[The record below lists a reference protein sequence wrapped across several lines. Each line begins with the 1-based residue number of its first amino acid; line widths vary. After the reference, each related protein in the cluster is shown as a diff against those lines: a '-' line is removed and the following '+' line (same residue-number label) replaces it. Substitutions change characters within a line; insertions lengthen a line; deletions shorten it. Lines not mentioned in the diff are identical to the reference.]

1 MSVVQSYIPSILTL
15 TDSAVEKVRSLKIE
29 EQNDKL
35 KLRVYVTGGGC
46 SGFQYGFSFDNTV
59 DDDDTCIEKE
69 GANLVIDSL
78 SLQYLQGSTVDY
90 IEDLTGSKFIISN
103 PNATTTCG
111 CGESFSI

>member
-1 MSVVQSYIPSILTL
+1 MVETYTPSLMQLSDGAVQKIL
-15 TDSAVEKVRSLKIE
+15 SLKSDE
-29 EQNDKL
+29 ANSAQLN
-35 KLRVYVTGGGC
+35 LRVYVTGGGC
-46 SGFQYGFSFDNTV
+46 SGFQYGFSFDDV
-59 DDDDTCIEKE
+59 VEEDDTCIKKG
-69 GANLVIDSL
+69 GAILVVDSL

>member
-1 MSVVQSYIPSILTL
+1 MVETYTPSLMQL
-15 TDSAVEKVRSLKIE
+15 TDGAVHKILSLKSKESESEIL
-29 EQNDKL
+29 N
-35 KLRVYVTGGGC
+35 LRVYVTGGGC
-46 SGFQYGFSFDNTV
+46 SGFQYGFSFDNRI
-59 DDDDTCIEKE
+59 DEDDTCIEKG

-90 IEDLTGSKFIISN
+90 VEDLTGSKFIISN

>member
-1 MSVVQSYIPSILTL
+1 MVETYTPTLMQL
-15 TDSAVEKVRSLKIE
+15 TDGAVQKILSLRSNEKDSEIL
-29 EQNDKL
+29 N
-35 KLRVYVTGGGC
+35 LRVYVTGGGC
-46 SGFQYGFSFDNTV
+46 SGFQYGFSFDKTV
-59 DDDDTCIEKE
+59 DEDDTRIEKQ

-90 IEDLTGSKFIISN
+90 VEDLTGSKFIISN

>member
-1 MSVVQSYIPSILTL
+1 MVETYTPSLMQL
-15 TDSAVEKVRSLKIE
+15 TDGAVHKILSLKNKESESEIL
-29 EQNDKL
+29 N
-35 KLRVYVTGGGC
+35 LRVYVTGGGC
-46 SGFQYGFSFDNTV
+46 SGFQYGFSFDKTI
-59 DDDDTCIEKE
+59 DEDDTCIEKK

-90 IEDLTGSKFIISN
+90 VEDLTGSKFITSN

>member
-1 MSVVQSYIPSILTL
+1 MVETYTPSLMQLSDGAVQKIL
-15 TDSAVEKVRSLKIE
+15 SLKSDE
-29 EQNDKL
+29 ANSAQLN
-35 KLRVYVTGGGC
+35 LRVYVTGGGC
-46 SGFQYGFSFDNTV
+46 SGFQYGFSFDDV
-59 DDDDTCIEKE
+59 
-69 GANLVIDSL
+69 VDSL

>member
-1 MSVVQSYIPSILTL
+1 MESIGTLLVLTPG
-15 TDSAVEKVRSLKIE
+15 AVGKIE
-29 EQNDKL
+29 EFIGDHGGADTTG
-35 KLRVYVTGGGC
+35 LRVAVLPGGC
-46 SGFQYGFSFDNTV
+46 SGFQYGFSFDHV
-59 DDDDTCIEKE
+59 IEEDDTCIEKE

>member
-1 MSVVQSYIPSILTL
+1 MVETYTPSLMQL
-15 TDSAVEKVRSLKIE
+15 TDGAVDKILSLKNKESESEIL
-29 EQNDKL
+29 N
-35 KLRVYVTGGGC
+35 LRVYVTGGGC
-46 SGFQYGFSFDNTV
+46 SGFQYGFSFD
-59 DDDDTCIEKE
+59 DIIEEDDTCIEKE

-90 IEDLTGSKFIISN
+90 VEDLTGSKFIISN

>member
-1 MSVVQSYIPSILTL
+1 M
-15 TDSAVEKVRSLKIE
+15 VEKYTPSLMQLSDGAVQKILSLKSDE
-29 EQNDKL
+29 ANSAQLN
-35 KLRVYVTGGGC
+35 LRVYVTGGGC
-46 SGFQYGFSFDNTV
+46 SGFQYGFSFDDV
-59 DDDDTCIEKE
+59 VEEDDTRIEKG
-69 GANLVIDSL
+69 GANLVVDSL

>member
-1 MSVVQSYIPSILTL
+1 MEVKSNKATPFALS
-15 TDSAVEKVRSLKIE
+15 DSAKKKILSLQSNE
-29 EQNDKL
+29 DK
-35 KLRVYVTGGGC
+35 KLFRVYVTGGGC
-46 SGFQYGFSFDNTV
+46 SGFQYGFSFDDV
-59 DDDDTCIEKE
+59 VEEDDTCIEKG
-69 GANLVIDSL
+69 GANLVVDSL

>member
-1 MSVVQSYIPSILTL
+1 MQL
-15 TDSAVEKVRSLKIE
+15 TDGAIHKILSLKSKESESEIL
-29 EQNDKL
+29 N
-35 KLRVYVTGGGC
+35 LRVYVTGGGC
-46 SGFQYGFSFDNTV
+46 SGFQYGFSFDNRI
-59 DDDDTCIEKE
+59 DEDDTCIEKE

-90 IEDLTGSKFIISN
+90 VEDLMGSKFIISN

>member
-1 MSVVQSYIPSILTL
+1 MVETYTPSLMQL
-15 TDSAVEKVRSLKIE
+15 TDGAVNKILSLKKDEIE
-29 EQNDKL
+29 AKTL

-46 SGFQYGFSFDNTV
+46 SGFQYGFSFDSTV
-59 DDDDTCIEKE
+59 DDDDTCIEKQ

>member
-1 MSVVQSYIPSILTL
+1 MVETYTPSLMQL
-15 TDSAVEKVRSLKIE
+15 TDGAVHKILSLKVESDQDSI
-29 EQNDKL
+29 N
-35 KLRVYVTGGGC
+35 LRVYVTGGGC
-46 SGFQYGFSFDNTV
+46 SGFQYGFSFDNTI
-59 DDDDTCIEKE
+59 DEDDTCIQKE

-90 IEDLTGSKFIISN
+90 VEDLTGSKFIISN

>member
-1 MSVVQSYIPSILTL
+1 MVETYTPSLMQLTEGAVHKIL
-15 TDSAVEKVRSLKIE
+15 SLKNKESESEIL
-29 EQNDKL
+29 N
-35 KLRVYVTGGGC
+35 LRVYVTGGGC
-46 SGFQYGFSFDNTV
+46 SGFQYGFSFDKTI
-59 DDDDTCIEKE
+59 DEDDTCIEKM

-90 IEDLTGSKFIISN
+90 VEDLMGSKFIISN

>member
-1 MSVVQSYIPSILTL
+1 MVETYTPSLMKL
-15 TDSAVEKVRSLKIE
+15 TDGAVHKILSLKKDEIE
-29 EQNDKL
+29 AKTLN
-35 KLRVYVTGGGC
+35 LRVYVTGGGC
-46 SGFQYGFSFDNTV
+46 SGFQYGFSFDSTV
-59 DDDDTCIEKE
+59 DDDDTCIEKK

>member
-1 MSVVQSYIPSILTL
+1 MVETYTPSLMQL
-15 TDSAVEKVRSLKIE
+15 TDGAVHKILSLKNKESESEIL
-29 EQNDKL
+29 N
-35 KLRVYVTGGGC
+35 LRVYVTGGGC
-46 SGFQYGFSFDNTV
+46 SGFQYGFSFDKTI
-59 DDDDTCIEKE
+59 DEDDTCIEIE

-90 IEDLTGSKFIISN
+90 VEDLTGSKFIISN